1 MGLLLKTLVSSRESI
16 PYRLSGCTVSPG
28 AIWVREIAR
37 GVKAMGPLEMDH
49 SVWTPV
55 ASQVVNA
62 LPCLQKGEAVWC
74 SPPGTIHLVLPL
86 SPHRV
91 LPRDDS
97 AGGGQ
102 R

>member
-1 MGLLLKTLVSSRESI
+1 M
-16 PYRLSGCTVSPG
+16 SPG

-74 SPPGTIHLVLPL
+74 PPPGTIYLVLPTFPTTCPAWRWL
-86 SPHRV
+86 LRGRAAIAMV
-91 LPRDDS
+91 CTDLLFVGMREDL
-97 AGGGQ
+97 
-102 R
+102 